1 VLVLESKDLVKH
13 RCNPKPARTLLGI
26 TPKKKI
32 AINLMTETNQ
42 PLTQYPVSVWEG
54 IAIASSGVLL
64 VIGALTGLGFKIIR
78 NAFAP
83 QRAEAIAYSLID
95 YQIPGGSQGAF
106 SLNIGGAKMAVVT
119 STRSFN
125 GVTGNSQPAGNSP
138 PEVELIVAK
147 TPIDR
152 ETTDSNSIQD
162 FNPAFSFLGLSFSYQ
177 SDSGFQ
183 ATSSRLENKPFC
195 GVTVPV
201 TIQAGQQTLTNQ
213 GTTVPAIKYSIRVTL
228 ENNQRLV
235 VLTASG
241 KNAEGNAAKV
251 FNSLR
256 CK

>member
-1 VLVLESKDLVKH
+1 MDVIS
-13 RCNPKPARTLLGI
+13 KPAPTLFGI
-26 TPKKKI
+26 RPKEQI

-42 PLTQYPVSVWEG
+42 PQIQYPVSVWEG
-54 IAIASSGVLL
+54 IAIASSAVLL
-64 VIGALTGLGFKIIR
+64 VIAALTGLGFKIIR

-83 QRAEAIAYSLID
+83 QRAEAIAHNLID

-119 STRSFN
+119 SPRSLK
-125 GVTGNSQPAGNSP
+125 GVAGNSTSTGNSP
-138 PEVELIVAK
+138 PDVELIVAK

-152 ETTDSNSIQD
+152 ETVDNNSIED

-183 ATSSRLENKPFC
+183 TTSSRLENKPFC

-201 TIQAGQQTLTNQ
+201 TIQEGQQTLQ
-213 GTTVPAIKYSIRVTL
+213 GTTMPAIKYSVRVTL
-228 ENNQRLV
+228 ENHQNLV

-241 KNAEGNAAKV
+241 KNAERNAAKV
-251 FNSLR
+251 FNSLK